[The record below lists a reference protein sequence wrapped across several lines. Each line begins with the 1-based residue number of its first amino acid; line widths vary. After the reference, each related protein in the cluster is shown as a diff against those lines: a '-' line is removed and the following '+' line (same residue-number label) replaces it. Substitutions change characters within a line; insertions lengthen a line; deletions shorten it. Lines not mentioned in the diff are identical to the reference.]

1 MEGSIIRIRM
11 CDFKDYIG
19 SIIFGIFTWKFNQPL
34 RYGMSRDGKVR

>member
-19 SIIFGIFTWKFNQPL
+19 SIIFGIFN
-34 RYGMSRDGKVR
+34 GKEEVW